1 MLGQTNC
8 PYYYTRVS
16 IEQGSTAFY
25 TLQQS
30 FIVFINSAFCCK
42 NVFFSSIDC
51 ITLLRPNYFEA
62 LEKVYNVVSSFK
74 MRLHINHS
82 TRKLMQ

>member
-8 PYYYTRVS
+8 PYYYTQVS

-30 FIVFINSAFCCK
+30 FIVFINSAFGGRM
-42 NVFFSSIDC
+42 FSFKALTVLPCYGLGTLKPWKKYTMWSH
-51 ITLLRPNYFEA
+51 LLR
-62 LEKVYNVVSSFK
+62 
-74 MRLHINHS
+74 
-82 TRKLMQ
+82 